1 METKKKHEL
10 SLAKRMA
17 ISLVCGLVA
26 GLAFMFLREHLNASG
41 QAQTWTTINN
51 LLFQDITA
59 EGAERAFGIFYIIG
73 QLFIKALQLVI
84 IPMVF
89 TSISL
94 AIGSIADTRTMGRI
108 SAKTLFW
115 FLLCSFLALL
125 LAGCVGYGTY
135 SMGLF
140 NTRIEGLAEASGSTG
155 SNPLNVVLN
164 IIPSNI
170 ITAFGSNGAVLSSV
184 FLAVAIGLSMNTL
197 GESRTAT
204 LRRLLGEVNDVV
216 VVFLNF
222 IVSNFAPFAVFVLLT
237 RTFAIYGID
246 YLKPALVYVVV
257 TVVLLLAFLIIAYPL
272 VIALGAK
279 LDPFTFIRKIAN
291 VAVFGFSTSSSAATL
306 PLNIKVCE
314 EEFGVDESIASFVL
328 PLGMTIN
335 MDGTAIMQGAAVIFI
350 AQAFGIDLSIAALVT
365 VVLTAVTA
373 SIGTA
378 GVPGVGT
385 IMLAMVFDSIGLPAE
400 GVAMIMGIDRLLDM
414 GRTAINITGDAV
426 VTTVM
431 ANFVGL
437 LDKDVYRN
445 SDFGAIDE
453 ADLEAPSDPV
463 DYDEFTEHGDPTEVG
478 EQGEPDRFKD
488 MEYPTVGKEDDHE

>member
-204 LRRLLGEVNDVV
+204 LRRLLGEADPH
-216 VVFLNF
+216 LRHLRHRLPQ
-222 IVSNFAPFAVFVLLT
+222 ARAGLC
-237 RTFAIYGID
+237 GGHGG
-246 YLKPALVYVVV
+246 PA
-257 TVVLLLAFLIIAYPL
+257 A
-272 VIALGAK
+272 G
-279 LDPFTFIRKIAN
+279 
-291 VAVFGFSTSSSAATL
+291 
-306 PLNIKVCE
+306 
-314 EEFGVDESIASFVL
+314 
-328 PLGMTIN
+328 
-335 MDGTAIMQGAAVIFI
+335 
-350 AQAFGIDLSIAALVT
+350 LS
-365 VVLTAVTA
+365 
-373 SIGTA
+373 
-378 GVPGVGT
+378 
-385 IMLAMVFDSIGLPAE
+385 DHCLPAGHCAGCQAGPFYLHPQDRQRGSVWLLHLLQRRHPAPE
-400 GVAMIMGIDRLLDM
+400 HQGVR
-414 GRTAINITGDAV
+414 GRVRRG
-426 VTTVM
+426 
-431 ANFVGL
+431 
-437 LDKDVYRN
+437 
-445 SDFGAIDE
+445 
-453 ADLEAPSDPV
+453 
-463 DYDEFTEHGDPTEVG
+463 
-478 EQGEPDRFKD
+478 
-488 MEYPTVGKEDDHE
+488 

>member
-1 METKKKHEL
+1 
-10 SLAKRMA
+10 MA

-84 IPMVF
+84 IPVVF

-170 ITAFGSNGAVLSSV
+170 VTAFGSNGAVLSSV

-197 GESRTAT
+197 GESRTRPCAACWA
-204 LRRLLGEVNDVV
+204 R
-216 VVFLNF
+216 
-222 IVSNFAPFAVFVLLT
+222 
-237 RTFAIYGID
+237 
-246 YLKPALVYVVV
+246 
-257 TVVLLLAFLIIAYPL
+257 
-272 VIALGAK
+272 
-279 LDPFTFIRKIAN
+279 
-291 VAVFGFSTSSSAATL
+291 STMWWSCS
-306 PLNIKVCE
+306 
-314 EEFGVDESIASFVL
+314 
-328 PLGMTIN
+328 
-335 MDGTAIMQGAAVIFI
+335 
-350 AQAFGIDLSIAALVT
+350 
-365 VVLTAVTA
+365 
-373 SIGTA
+373 
-378 GVPGVGT
+378 
-385 IMLAMVFDSIGLPAE
+385 
-400 GVAMIMGIDRLLDM
+400 
-414 GRTAINITGDAV
+414 
-426 VTTVM
+426 
-431 ANFVGL
+431 
-437 LDKDVYRN
+437 
-445 SDFGAIDE
+445 
-453 ADLEAPSDPV
+453 
-463 DYDEFTEHGDPTEVG
+463 
-478 EQGEPDRFKD
+478 
-488 MEYPTVGKEDDHE
+488 